1 MIPHGI
7 VQSMMLPSPIATS
20 GQSSTQS
27 NPITHKKSIILK
39 MSDAQAAL
47 IYLLNTHGEQRS
59 LFCVTDDGSSIRFF
73 FQHSSPHIVLFLFL
87 SYIVSHQ
94 FDLLNH
100 HILPINNLHCQYM
113 VNKHI
118 HLECYHTI

>member
-59 LFCVTDDGSSIRFF
+59 LFCVTDDGSSIRFLTLIAAYRALSLSLL
-73 FQHSSPHIVLFLFL
+73 HCLASVRPPEP
-87 SYIVSHQ
+87 SYITHQ
-94 FDLLNH
+94 
-100 HILPINNLHCQYM
+100 
-113 VNKHI
+113 
-118 HLECYHTI
+118 